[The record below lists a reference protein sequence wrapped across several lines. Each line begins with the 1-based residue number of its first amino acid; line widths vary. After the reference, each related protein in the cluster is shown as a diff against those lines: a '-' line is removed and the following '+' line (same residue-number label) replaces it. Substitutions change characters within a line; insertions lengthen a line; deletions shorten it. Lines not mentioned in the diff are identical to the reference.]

1 MIDDQIHSIYMEQG
15 SSKKFNDDFII
26 ELCLLVL
33 LFIVSSSSG
42 FHFMSG
48 FHMCVFN
55 YVAYHDAISWFF
67 AEKID
72 SDEK

>member
-1 MIDDQIHSIYMEQG
+1 MIDDQIHSIHPKNLMM
-15 SSKKFNDDFII
+15 ILLC
-26 ELCLLVL
+26 LCLLVL

>member
-1 MIDDQIHSIYMEQG
+1 MMSLLW
-15 SSKKFNDDFII
+15 
-26 ELCLLVL
+26 LCLLVL
-33 LFIVSSSSG
+33 LFTVSSSSG